1 MPAIPILYFHI
12 DKITIPDSVFQ
23 AGASLVFT
31 IADSDGNI
39 VVNANNLGHTGL
51 DYSEWADS
59 NGNVI
64 NFGASE
70 TTITTLSIDTA
81 HAGETYHINV
91 FTRILNDEFEDA
103 VGDVVEAN
111 PALNTVEATFK
122 GLRIKDKE
130 YISPVYVI
138 EATTTDMATFT
149 CSETKNTVIDLL
161 AKYPVVLLHLI
172 FDNSGTKVDYGVY
185 EHDIMETTKS
195 MFKKVMFGTMDTTTM
210 LMIETNVSFN
220 NDNTKTLTSDKYTFT
235 ISPVTP

>member
-1 MPAIPILYFHI
+1 MPAIPTLYFHI

-31 IADSDGNI
+31 IADSDGNV
-39 VVNANNLGHTGL
+39 VVNANNLGHVVGE
-51 DYSEWADS
+51 YNVWAD
-59 NGNVI
+59 NAGNVI
-64 NFGASE
+64 TFGASE
-70 TTITTLSIDTA
+70 TTISTLLIDTA

-91 FTRILNDEFEDA
+91 FTRILNSEFEDA

-111 PALNTVEATFK
+111 PALNTVEAVLK
-122 GLRIKDKE
+122 GLRVDDKE

-138 EATTTDMATFT
+138 EATTTDGATFT
-149 CSETKNTVIDLL
+149 CSESKNTVIDLL

-185 EHDIMETTKS
+185 EHDIMETTKDV
-195 MFKKVMFGTMDTTTM
+195 FKKVMFGTMDTTTM
-210 LMIETNVSFN
+210 LMVETNISFN
-220 NDNTKTLTSDKYTFT
+220 NDNTKTISSDQYTFT